1 MGYFF
6 YYVLYDLYSILGF
19 ILLVL
24 LGVIILI
31 VVVQS
36 LLKRN
41 RNAVILGL
49 SIIGIVTINE
59 IARSEIFKSKMIL
72 EAILIDDLSSIHL
85 ILRENK
91 RFEVRSTYYFGPD
104 KIFDGKYE
112 IQNSEIIF
120 NDKPYSNDFIPDTV
134 FIYED
139 KIYLRR
145 NKEGQ
150 PDEFANYFQVTKSS
164 LDFR

>member
-1 MGYFF
+1 
-6 YYVLYDLYSILGF
+6 LRLGQH
-19 ILLVL
+19 
-24 LGVIILI
+24 IISDQIKFLM
-31 VVVQS
+31 
-36 LLKRN
+36 
-41 RNAVILGL
+41 
-49 SIIGIVTINE
+49 E
-59 IARSEIFKSKMIL
+59 
-72 EAILIDDLSSIHL
+72 
-85 ILRENK
+85 
-91 RFEVRSTYYFGPD
+91 
-104 KIFDGKYE
+104 YE